1 MIFGELQSRY
11 PSLFPFFF
19 SHRAVTVVVTVT
31 VLTLTIPVAC
41 DAARAVTGTMVSTPV
56 TEVAVAPPD
65 DTAVMGGSDAALVA
79 ATDGDELTGVDASD
93 GVAGAFVL
101 D

>member
-1 MIFGELQSRY
+1 MTFS
-11 PSLFPFFF
+11 F

-31 VLTLTIPVAC
+31 VLTLTLPIPW

-65 DTAVMGGSDAALVA
+65 DTAVMAGSGAELGVA
-79 ATDGDELTGVDASD
+79 AGCEELTGVDAWD